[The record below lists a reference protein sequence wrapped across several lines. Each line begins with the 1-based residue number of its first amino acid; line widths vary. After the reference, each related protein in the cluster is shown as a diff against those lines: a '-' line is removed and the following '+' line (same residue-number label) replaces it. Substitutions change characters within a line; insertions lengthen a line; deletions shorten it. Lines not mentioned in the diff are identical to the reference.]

1 MIYEVL
7 GGSRAYDLSIES
19 SDYDLL
25 RVSDTNLGLGHWE
38 NGYNLIQIAYNDF
51 IEYGSFDH
59 TFAYAL
65 QWFFPHEFRSDNDL
79 TAWIKA
85 NREEMVRAN
94 LPKVYSIFMNYAD
107 GFSVDP
113 ELLYPKFS
121 NRLTYS
127 IHFRNLLYN
136 YANGMTFAEAHV
148 AQGDMKDF
156 LLSVRRGELELPVIL
171 EQNAIALEK
180 AKSVETFYT
189 SGVVTTSI
197 FDEFKS
203 MVDAEIDKLGATD

>member
-1 MIYEVL
+1 MIYEVI
-7 GGSRAYDLSIES
+7 GGSRSYDLSIDS

-25 RVSDTNLGLGHWE
+25 RVSDTNLGLGYHE
-38 NGYNLIQIAYNDF
+38 NGCNVLQVTYDEFKQRGTLEHDNW
-51 IEYGSFDH
+51 
-59 TFAYAL
+59 YAF
-65 QWFFPHEFRSDNDL
+65 QWLFPHEFRSDNNL

-85 NREEMVRAN
+85 NREDMIKAN
-94 LPKVYSIFMNYAD
+94 LPRVYSILMSFAEQ
-107 GFSVDP
+107 FSIDP
-113 ELLYPKFS
+113 EILYPKFS
-121 NRLTYS
+121 KRLVKA

-148 AQGDMKDF
+148 AQGDMRDF
-156 LLSVRRGELELPVIL
+156 LLSVHRGKLELPVIL

-189 SGVVTTSI
+189 SRIVTTSI

-203 MVDAEIDKLGATD
+203 MVDAEIDKLSATD